1 LLKTISVARKSN
13 IGNYSNEDRLVYLKK
28 LWETICST
36 ESEINLRTV
45 EDVLRNYAL
54 ERIKR

>member
-1 LLKTISVARKSN
+1 
-13 IGNYSNEDRLVYLKK
+13 VYIKK

-45 EDVLRNYAL
+45 EDALRNYAL
-54 ERIKR
+54 